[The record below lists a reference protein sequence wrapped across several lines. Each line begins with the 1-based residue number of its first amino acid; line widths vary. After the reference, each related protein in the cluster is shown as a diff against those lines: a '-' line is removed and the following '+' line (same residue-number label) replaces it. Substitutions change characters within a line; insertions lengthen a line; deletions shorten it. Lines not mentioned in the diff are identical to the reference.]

1 MSVAVAS
8 PYQVLETMPWKRS
21 LLERLGDL
29 RAGTK
34 RIGYVYEKAEPGTF
48 RYRCYNMVQAINA
61 TSSESSAG
69 YFFLYDLQSID
80 NLVSHLDVLV
90 LVRVRYD
97 SHVDR
102 LVRQARLKGIPV
114 LYDLDDHIFD
124 LEATPLLVSS
134 LNQGLSR
141 YGRIEKWVGVVG
153 RIRESLEI
161 VDGVITTTEFLQ
173 SELES
178 ALDLPVEVIP
188 NFLNDEQWEY
198 SEKLRGEEL
207 QPDEPVIGYFSG
219 SASHNR
225 DYQIAADGLRAVL
238 EHYPEAT
245 LRIAGYLDVPES
257 LADFTHRIQRLP
269 FMDFLGLQRA
279 IAEVTLNLA
288 PIQHNVFAHSKSE
301 LKYFE
306 AAAVGVPTVASPSPV
321 FSSVIEDTKNG
332 YLADASQWG
341 EVLLETVDNATL
353 RHGVAQEALRR
364 VEHEYV
370 GRFMTSRI
378 IDALTQL
385 SANTNRRN

>member
-21 LLERLGDL
+21 LLERLGGL

-61 TSSESSAG
+61 TSSDTSAG

-173 SELES
+173 SELQT

-188 NFLNDEQWEY
+188 NFLNDEQWDY
-198 SEKLRGEEL
+198 SEKLRAEHL

-238 EHYPEAT
+238 ERYPEAT

-257 LADFTHRIQRLP
+257 LADFQHRIQRLP

-279 IAEVTLNLA
+279 IAEVTLNLS

-306 AAAVGVPTVASPSPV
+306 AAAVGVPTVASPAPI
-321 FSSVIEDTKNG
+321 FTDTITHQANG
-332 YLADASQWG
+332 YLADAAEWPDVLLRALVDGKGRTVVAKQALQHVGAHYTWAAVAPRIA
-341 EVLLETVDNATL
+341 EVLAKLD
-353 RHGVAQEALRR
+353 
-364 VEHEYV
+364 
-370 GRFMTSRI
+370 S
-378 IDALTQL
+378 
-385 SANTNRRN
+385 